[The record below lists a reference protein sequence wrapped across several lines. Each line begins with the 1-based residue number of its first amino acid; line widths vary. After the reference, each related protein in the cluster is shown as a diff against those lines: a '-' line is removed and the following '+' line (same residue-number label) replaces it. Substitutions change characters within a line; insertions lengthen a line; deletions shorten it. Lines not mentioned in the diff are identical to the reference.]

1 MTIHTNNIITKIKT
15 KTKTKTHTVSGVK
28 LMFYLSNPNMP
39 HHLITYLRITQSH
52 SINSNTHI

>member
-1 MTIHTNNIITKIKT
+1 MTIHTNNIITKIKI

-28 LMFYLSNPNMP
+28 LMFYSNPNMS
-39 HHLITYLRITQSH
+39 HHLIIYLRITQSH